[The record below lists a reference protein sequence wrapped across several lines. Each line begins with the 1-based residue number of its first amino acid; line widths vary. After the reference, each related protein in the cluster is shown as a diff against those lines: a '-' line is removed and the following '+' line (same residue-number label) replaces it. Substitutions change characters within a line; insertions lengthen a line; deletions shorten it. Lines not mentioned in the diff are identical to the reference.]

1 MPATNIIRPAQP
13 AEAEQLSELT
23 LRSKGFW
30 GYDEAFL
37 EACRDE
43 LSVDADYM
51 EKNPVYVIEHE
62 SRCAGI
68 YSLEQI
74 DVNEVELGLLFVEP
88 KFIGGGLGR
97 QLINHAKQ
105 KASEL
110 GYSSMLIQGDPN
122 AVSFYLAAGGEPAG
136 QSPSLSI
143 PGRMLPLFRTK
154 LTALPPPDQ
163 QRGL

>member
-1 MPATNIIRPAQP
+1 MSVTSLIRPAVA

-30 GYDEAFL
+30 GYDTVFL
-37 EACRDE
+37 EACREE
-43 LSVDADYM
+43 LSVDAEYV
-51 EKNPVYVIEHE
+51 EKNPVYVIEYE

-68 YSLEQI
+68 YSLEHI
-74 DVNEVELGLLFVEP
+74 HDSEVELGLLFVEP
-88 KFIGGGLGR
+88 KLIGGGLGR

-105 KASEL
+105 KALEL

-122 AVSFYLAAGGEPAG
+122 AASFYMAAGGEPAG

-143 PGRMLPLFRTK
+143 PGRMLPLFRIN
-154 LTALPPPDQ
+154 LAALSPPDQ
-163 QRGL
+163 QRSL